1 MKLIYRGTTYDY
13 DPTQPKRR
21 DTRFDH
27 LREPLTLRYRGNVY
41 RFTPGQE
48 AETYQPRSSYE
59 LIYRGSRYW
68 VHPEGEVAPVVKPTR
83 SIADLAS
90 VHRTNLQNNL
100 QRRIAIAREKGDQT
114 LLALL
119 EAEQKQLV

>member
-13 DPTQPKRR
+13 DPTLPKPRN
-21 DTRFDH
+21 TRFDH

-41 RFTPGQE
+41 RFDPRQE
-48 AETYQPRSSYE
+48 VETYQPRASYE

-68 VHPEGEVAPVVKPTR
+68 VHPEGEAAPVVKPAR
-83 SIADLAS
+83 SISDLAS
-90 VHRTNLQNNL
+90 VHRTHIQENL
-100 QRRIAIAREKGDQT
+100 QRRIAIAREKGDQS